1 MDCLV
6 LFKGKDEEQ
15 EIIYHFSEIFTAME
29 PQDITDTF
37 SLCMPHLFDSMISN
51 QEILLIFS
59 NLQKT
64 PMVFRPAAYVL
75 VNFLVTN
82 KLSLLKQ
89 HDSSA
94 AKLVLHLFQFIFG
107 VVAKSPS
114 SYECILQP
122 HLHVIFETCMKSL
135 TENEMPLGYMLL
147 LRIIFRALEGGKC
160 ELLMQDSI
168 PKLHLCLNM
177 LLDMLEGPSG
187 ETGKNL
193 LLELCLTYP
202 GSLSTLLPHL
212 PSLMKPLVMCL
223 KGKSDQV
230 GLGLRTLESWVDK
243 LNPDFL
249 ECSMGNVTPEVILAL
264 WSHLRPA
271 PYIWGARSLQILG
284 KLGGRNRRFLRE
296 PLGLE
301 CKENPEHGLRICL
314 TFGSSTS
321 FVIPLDRCINLAVS
335 AVKHK
340 NSAMNL
346 IHRKQALRFI
356 RACLSSLLN
365 LPRRL
370 DESLTCRYLSATLT
384 SPFNLSSSDLEK
396 TRIKVSFT
404 VLNFIF

>member
-6 LFKGKDEEQ
+6 LFKEKHEEK
-15 EIIYHFSEIFTAME
+15 EIIHHFSQIFTVME
-29 PQDITDTF
+29 PQDVTDTF
-37 SLCMPHLFDSMISN
+37 SLCMPHLFDSMLSN
-51 QEILLIFS
+51 NQKFYIFS
-59 NLQKT
+59 YLQQA
-64 PMVFRPAAYVL
+64 PVAFRSSACVL
-75 VNFLVTN
+75 LNFLVTN

-94 AKLVLHLFQFIFG
+94 ARLVLNLFHLIFG

-135 TENEMPLGYMLL
+135 TENETPLGYLLL
-147 LRIIFRALEGGKC
+147 LRTIFRSLDGGKC
-160 ELLMQDSI
+160 ELLMQDLI

-177 LLDMLEGPSG
+177 LVAMLEGPSG
-187 ETGKNL
+187 ENTKDL

-212 PSLMKPLVMCL
+212 PRLMKPLVMCL
-223 KGKSDQV
+223 KGRSDQV
-230 GLGLRTLESWVDK
+230 DLGLRTLESWVDK
-243 LNPDFL
+243 LNPEFL
-249 ECSMGNVTPEVILAL
+249 ECSMGNVIPEVILAL

-301 CKENPEHGLRICL
+301 CKENPEHGLRIGL

-321 FVIPLDRCINLAVS
+321 FVVPLDQCIHLAVS
-335 AVKHK
+335 AVKYK
-340 NSAMNL
+340 NSSTNL
-346 IHRKQALRFI
+346 VHRRQALRFI

-365 LPRRL
+365 FPRRV
-370 DESLTCRYLSATLT
+370 DESLACRYLSTILT
-384 SPFNLSSSDLEK
+384 SPLNLSLRDPEK
-396 TRIKVSFT
+396 TYIKVSFT
-404 VLNFIF
+404 VLNFIC